1 MALNKYQKQ
10 AAAKYREGVVGDMG
24 GQLQIEGLGAVQKAM
39 RNFADDSKN
48 DMKETHRKAGQIV
61 VDGAVRLVP
70 VRSGALLA
78 SLRSAPTQ
86 RQGKVR
92 VGSAAVP
99 YAGPIH
105 FGWPARNIRPNPFIY
120 AVLDQRRDEVL
131 RLYEERIDQLITK
144 YGLGSDTPARPPSG
158 GGRSGSSGGGSNQ
171 PDALLRDRSGNIT
184 GGIFGTRVVRF

>member
-1 MALNKYQKQ
+1 MALNKYQKD
-10 AAAKYREGVVGDMG
+10 AAAKYRAGVIGDMG
-24 GQLQIEGLGAVQKAM
+24 GQLQIEGLRDVQKAM
-39 RNFADDSKN
+39 KNFSEDSRN
-48 DMKETHRKAGQIV
+48 DMKETHRKAGQLI
-61 VDGAVRLVP
+61 VDGAARLVP

-120 AVLDQRRDEVL
+120 DVLDNRRDEVL
-131 RLYEERIDQLITK
+131 RLYQERIGELIVKYDLEPGRVKKTK
-144 YGLGSDTPARPPSG
+144 SG
-158 GGRSGSSGGGSNQ
+158 GSPSSFTSYSFNMA
-171 PDALLRDRSGNIT
+171 ALDSPGV
-184 GGIFGTRVVRF
+184 FK

>member
-10 AAAKYREGVVGDMG
+10 AAAKYQAGAIGDLG
-24 GQLQIEGLGAVQKAM
+24 GQIRVDGLKELNKAL
-39 RNFADDSKN
+39 RGLSSDSRN
-48 DMKETHRKAGQIV
+48 DMKETHRRAGQII
-61 VDGAVRLVP
+61 VDGAARLVP

-86 RQGKVR
+86 RQGRVR

-120 AVLDQRRDEVL
+120 AVLDQRREEVL
-131 RLYEERIDQLITK
+131 RLYEERIGGLIVK
-144 YGLGSDTPARPPSG
+144 YDLEPGHAKEPKASPSN
-158 GGRSGSSGGGSNQ
+158 SSFKSYSFNMADLDS
-171 PDALLRDRSGNIT
+171 P
-184 GGIFGTRVVRF
+184 GTFK

>member
-1 MALNKYQKQ
+1 MAKLNKYQKD

-24 GQLQIEGLGAVQKAM
+24 GQLEIEGLRELQKAL
-39 RNFADDSKN
+39 RGLTEDSRN

-61 VDGAVRLVP
+61 VDGAIRYVP
-70 VRSGALLA
+70 VRTGALLA

-86 RQGKVR
+86 RQGRVR

-120 AVLDQRRDEVL
+120 AVLDERRAEVM
-131 RLYEERIDQLITK
+131 RLYEERIDQLIHK
-144 YGLGSDTPARPPSG
+144 YDLGDDQPVKGP
-158 GGRSGSSGGGSNQ
+158 GRSSRSSSMGSQ
-171 PDALLRDRSGNIT
+171 PDALLRDKAGNIT
-184 GGIFGTRVVRF
+184 GGIFGTKTVRF

>member
-10 AAAKYREGVVGDMG
+10 AAAKYQAGAIGDLG
-24 GQLQIEGLGAVQKAM
+24 GQVRVDGLSELNKAL
-39 RNFADDSKN
+39 RAFSSDTRN

-61 VDGAVRLVP
+61 VDGATRLVP

-86 RQGKVR
+86 RQGRVR

-120 AVLDQRRDEVL
+120 AVLDERRDEVL
-131 RLYEERIDQLITK
+131 RLYEERIGTLIVK
-144 YGLGSDTPARPPSG
+144 YDLEPGRAKAPKEKPSA
-158 GGRSGSSGGGSNQ
+158 SNFKSYKFDMADLDS
-171 PDALLRDRSGNIT
+171 P
-184 GGIFGTRVVRF
+184 GTFK

>member
-24 GQLQIEGLGAVQKAM
+24 GQLEIEGLREVQKAM
-39 RNFADDSKN
+39 RNFSDDSRN

-61 VDGAVRLVP
+61 VDGAARLVP

-86 RQGKVR
+86 RQGRVR

-105 FGWPARNIRPNPFIY
+105 FGWPARHIQPNPFIY
-120 AVLDQRRDEVL
+120 EVLDGRRQQV
-131 RLYEERIDQLITK
+131 YAIYAERISELIVK
-144 YGLGSDTPARPPSG
+144 YDLD
-158 GGRSGSSGGGSNQ
+158 
-171 PDALLRDRSGNIT
+171 
-184 GGIFGTRVVRF
+184 

>member
-24 GQLQIEGLGAVQKAM
+24 GQLEIEGLRDLQKAL
-39 RNFADDSKN
+39 RNLTDDSRN

-61 VDGAVRLVP
+61 VDGAARLVP
-70 VRSGALLA
+70 VRTGALVA

-86 RQGKVR
+86 RQGRVR

-105 FGWPARNIRPNPFIY
+105 FGWPARNIKPNPFIY
-120 AVLDQRRDEVL
+120 EVLDSRRQEVYA
-131 RLYEERIDQLITK
+131 LYAERISQLINK
-144 YGLGSDTPARPPSG
+144 YDLG
-158 GGRSGSSGGGSNQ
+158 
-171 PDALLRDRSGNIT
+171 
-184 GGIFGTRVVRF
+184 

>member
-1 MALNKYQKQ
+1 MAKLNKYQKQ

-39 RNFADDSKN
+39 RNFADDSRN

-61 VDGAVRLVP
+61 VDGAARLVP
-70 VRSGALLA
+70 VRTGALLA

-105 FGWPARNIRPNPFIY
+105 FGWPDRNIRPNPFIY
-120 AVLDQRRDEVL
+120 AVLDQRRDEVM
-131 RLYEERIDQLITK
+131 RLYEERINQLITK
-144 YGLGSDTPARPPSG
+144 YDLGSDTRPKSPG
-158 GGRSGSSGGGSNQ
+158 GGRSSSSFSSNTQ
-171 PDALLRDRSGNIT
+171 PDALLRDKSGNIT
-184 GGIFGTRVVRF
+184 GGIFGTKVVRF